1 MVVPPGMTANEGE
14 PVRQDALRGEISDR
28 VLRIPMIEE
37 RPTDTLGAA
46 LNSRVGELNVVARF
60 SVLITA

>member
-1 MVVPPGMTANEGE
+1 
-14 PVRQDALRGEISDR
+14 
-28 VLRIPMIEE
+28 MIEE